1 MTQHL
6 DNTEFYSGV
15 IETFGFLIDKYNFVV
30 SATEQEAVE
39 FIKDDM
45 VVEVFRESMSFMIY
59 VQVSCTSVGEVVV
72 LHEILKAL
80 VPEKQLTAQCNGRDS
95 VSMLTCLKQLS
106 QICQQNLHELLSG
119 DKSAFHKVASSA
131 RKDRHKFTLECQYG
145 PTRDRA
151 NVAWDSKEWDAARR
165 LYEECLPVLSTVE
178 KRRLDFLMNGGNRRE
193 Q

>member
-106 QICQQNLHELLSG
+106 QICQQNLHELL
-119 DKSAFHKVASSA
+119 
-131 RKDRHKFTLECQYG
+131 
-145 PTRDRA
+145 
-151 NVAWDSKEWDAARR
+151 
-165 LYEECLPVLSTVE
+165 
-178 KRRLDFLMNGGNRRE
+178 
-193 Q
+193 